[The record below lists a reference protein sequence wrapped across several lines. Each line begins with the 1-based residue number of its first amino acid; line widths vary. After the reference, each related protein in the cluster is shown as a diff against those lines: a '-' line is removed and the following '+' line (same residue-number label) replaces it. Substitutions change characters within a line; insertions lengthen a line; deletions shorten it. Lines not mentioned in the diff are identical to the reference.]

1 MSSEI
6 YYFMLRG
13 RSQSRSWY
21 LHGT

>member
-6 YYFMLRG
+6 YYVMLRG